1 MYDLILKGGRVFDAA
16 QGIVGQRLDVA
27 VSGGVIA
34 KVAPNIAEPAAR
46 VLDVSGKIVAP
57 GLIDLHAHVYEGVN
71 QTGVDPDLVGV
82 RSGVT
87 TVVDG
92 GSAGFANFGGLPA
105 HVAPKAKT
113 RLFCFVHIARNGLS
127 TIPEIGGRGDIDV
140 EETVK
145 VVRANKP
152 LVQGVK
158 VRAIGPAVP
167 TLGIEMVKLA
177 LQAASEG
184 GVRLM
189 VHIGDLYI
197 KEGPTLTQQLLPLLR
212 KGDILTHT
220 FTGNLGRIVD
230 AKGKVLPELLAA
242 QERGVTLDTA
252 MGRFN
257 FSFDVARRALAQ
269 GVKPGTLATD
279 ITVPGRLNTVHSMT
293 EMMTRFLALGFS
305 VADVIAMA
313 STNPAAAL
321 GMESTLGS
329 LAQGRVADI
338 AVLDEV
344 AGKWRLRD
352 TVGNTLTSE
361 KALAP
366 VVTVRAGEVI
376 MPDWGP
382 HPWGWLPEQQG

>member
-1 MYDLILKGGRVFDAA
+1 MYNLLLRGGRVFDAA
-16 QGIVGQRLDVA
+16 QGIANKRLDVA
-27 VSGGVIA
+27 VTGGAIA
-34 KVAPNIAEPAAR
+34 KVAPDIAEPAAR

-71 QTGVDPDLVGV
+71 QTGVNPDLVGV

-87 TVVDG
+87 TIVDG
-92 GSAGFANFGGLPA
+92 GSAGFANFGGFPA
-105 HVAPKAKT
+105 HVAPRAKT
-113 RLFCFVHIARNGLS
+113 RVLCFVHIARDGLS
-127 TIPEIGGRGDIDV
+127 TMPEIAGRDDINV

-145 VVRANKP
+145 IVRANKP

-167 TLGIEMVKLA
+167 SLNIEMVKLA

-220 FTGNLGRIVD
+220 FTGNPGRIID

-257 FSFDVARRALAQ
+257 FSFDVARRALDQ
-269 GVKPGTLATD
+269 GVKPKTLATD

-293 EMMTRFLALGFS
+293 EMMTRFLALGFT
-305 VADVIAMA
+305 VADAIAMA

-321 GMESTLGS
+321 GMESALGS
-329 LAQGRVADI
+329 LAQGRTADI
-338 AVLDEV
+338 TVLDEV
-344 AGKWRLRD
+344 SGKWRLRD
-352 TVGNTLTSE
+352 TVGNTLTSD

-376 MPDWGP
+376 MPDLGP
-382 HPWGWLPEQQG
+382 HPWGWLPEQA

>member
-1 MYDLILKGGRVFDAA
+1 MYDLMLKGGRVFDAA
-16 QGIVGQRLDVA
+16 QGIAGKRMDVA
-27 VSGGVIA
+27 VSGGIIA
-34 KVAPNIAEPAAR
+34 KVAPDIAESAAR

-57 GLIDLHAHVYEGVN
+57 GLIDLHCHVYEGVN

-92 GSAGFANFGGLPA
+92 GSAGFANFGGFPA

-113 RLFCFVHIARNGLS
+113 RVLCFVHIARNGLS
-127 TIPEIGGRGDIDV
+127 TMPEIGGRGDIDV

-167 TLGIEMVKLA
+167 SLGVEMVKLA
-177 LQAASEG
+177 LQAASQG

-197 KEGPTLTQQLLPLLR
+197 REGPTLTQQLLPLLR

-230 AKGKVLPELLAA
+230 AKDNVLPELFAA

-257 FSFDVARRALAQ
+257 FSFEVARRALDQ
-269 GVKPGTLATD
+269 GVKPKTLATD

-293 EMMTRFLALGFS
+293 EMMTRFLALGS
-305 VADVIAMA
+305 TVADVIAMA
-313 STNPAAAL
+313 TANPAAAL
-321 GMESTLGS
+321 GMEATLGS
-329 LAQGRVADI
+329 LAPGRVADI
-338 AVLDEV
+338 TVLNEV
-344 AGKWRLRD
+344 SGKWRLRD
-352 TVGNTLTSE
+352 TVGSSLTSD

-366 VVTVRAGEVI
+366 ASTVRAGEVI

-382 HPWGWLPEQQG
+382 HPWGWLPEQA